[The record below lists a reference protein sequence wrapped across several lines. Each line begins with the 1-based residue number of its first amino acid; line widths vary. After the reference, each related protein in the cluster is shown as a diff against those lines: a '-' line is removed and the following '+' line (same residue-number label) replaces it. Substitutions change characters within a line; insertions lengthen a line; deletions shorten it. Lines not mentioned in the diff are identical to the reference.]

1 MRKTVVVLITAV
13 LVLALTIPAMAVY
26 PGGRGKGFDAYGYNY
41 NARLFNGLLGNADRD
56 QDGDPDKLYGADNDE
71 DYMFVAEKYLPVA
84 GTHLVMKWSK
94 AWDDARFHGGKY
106 TTDAWMTNH
115 DTWTDASGK
124 RHTAFLKVVWIG
136 TGGNL
141 YGGAFQ
147 GTVQV
152 FK

>member
-1 MRKTVVVLITAV
+1 MKKTVLVVIVAV
-13 LVLALTIPAMAVY
+13 LVIALTMPVMAMY
-26 PGGRGKGFDAYGYNY
+26 PGGRGKGFNQYGYNY
-41 NARLFNGLLGNADRD
+41 RARLFNGLLGNADRD
-56 QDGDPDKLYGADNDE
+56 GDPDKLYGADSDP
-71 DYMFVAEKYLPVA
+71 DWDIVAGKYMPVA

-94 AWDDARFHGGKY
+94 AWDEARFHGGEY

-115 DTWTDASGK
+115 NTWTDTSRK
-124 RHTAFLKVVWIG
+124 RHTAFLKVVWVG